1 MIAQYMGQKNGRE
14 VSRGFL
20 VNLFLAVLLAAVFT
34 GICIAFPGQ
43 IMRVYTKDA
52 VTRRIASGYLG
63 IIAFSYI
70 PIAVSTLLSTLLR
83 CMEAASLPLYASIF
97 GAVVNTG
104 LNYVLIFGKLGF
116 PELGVTGAA
125 LATVISQ
132 TACFLLTMVLFYA
145 CYQKQEFRME
155 PVFCLDSVGRKQY
168 LGILLPILM
177 CELFWSFGENVY
189 TAIYGNIGTVDCA
202 AMTLTLPVQ
211 ALTIG
216 ALNGLAQ
223 AAAILIGK
231 ALGSGEDERAYQESK
246 TDAVR
251 AWGLAAAFCF
261 AIACGK
267 CLCKNLSGGGACP
280 GVGLSDFNCLCN
292 NFSNKGSEYD
302 IRRRHIKERRQD
314 KICDG
319 GGW

>member
-1 MIAQYMGQKNGRE
+1 M
-14 VSRGFL
+14 

-104 LNYVLIFGKLGF
+104 MNYVLIFGKFGF

-132 TACFLLTMVLFYA
+132 TACFLLTMVCFTPAIKNRSLGWNRF
-145 CYQKQEFRME
+145 F
-155 PVFCLDSVGRKQY
+155 VWTVSV
-168 LGILLPILM
+168 
-177 CELFWSFGENVY
+177 
-189 TAIYGNIGTVDCA
+189 
-202 AMTLTLPVQ
+202 
-211 ALTIG
+211 
-216 ALNGLAQ
+216 
-223 AAAILIGK
+223 
-231 ALGSGEDERAYQESK
+231 ESCI
-246 TDAVR
+246 
-251 AWGLAAAFCF
+251 WGYYFL
-261 AIACGK
+261 
-267 CLCKNLSGGGACP
+267 
-280 GVGLSDFNCLCN
+280 
-292 NFSNKGSEYD
+292 Y
-302 IRRRHIKERRQD
+302 
-314 KICDG
+314 
-319 GGW
+319 

>member
-1 MIAQYMGQKNGRE
+1 MLVSAVAAAAGIMIAQYMGQKNGRE
-14 VSRGFL
+14 VSRGFF

-104 LNYVLIFGKLGF
+104 LNYVLIFGKPGF

-145 CYQKQEFRME
+145 VSHWNSYFPAMLYLNDKAKY
-155 PVFCLDSVGRKQY
+155 PVQVIMRDIIIESDMSQAGDMSGMANVAATNYKY
-168 LGILLPILM
+168 AVIIISIVPILM
-177 CELFWSFGENVY
+177 VY
-189 TAIYGNIGTVDCA
+189 PFIQKYFTKGV
-202 AMTLTLPVQ
+202 MV
-211 ALTIG
+211 G
-216 ALNGLAQ
+216 A
-223 AAAILIGK
+223 
-231 ALGSGEDERAYQESK
+231 
-246 TDAVR
+246 V
-251 AWGLAAAFCF
+251 
-261 AIACGK
+261 
-267 CLCKNLSGGGACP
+267 
-280 GVGLSDFNCLCN
+280 
-292 NFSNKGSEYD
+292 KG
-302 IRRRHIKERRQD
+302 
-314 KICDG
+314 
-319 GGW
+319 